1 MLAVTQN
8 KLIELH
14 CVKRVRIWSFSGPYF
29 PAFVLNTERY
39 SVFFRIQSEYR
50 KIWTT
55 KTSNTDTSSNF
66 GLQISRQKDSWLK
79 RWRTLTSFFAT
90 FYYLKVFHRLLVL
103 CLLYIFDKRCNDLEI
118 FLLERG
124 CCSKLVR
131 KEILPGRK
139 IPRNE
144 LLDKERSQGNDNK
157 LTFNDTYYPCKDI

>member
-1 MLAVTQN
+1 MCAYLEFFRSVFS
-8 KLIELH
+8 
-14 CVKRVRIWSFSGPYF
+14 RICSEYGEILRIF
-29 PAFVLNTERY
+29 PY
-39 SVFFRIQSEYR
+39 SVGIPENMDHKNFKYR
-50 KIWTT
+50 HF
-55 KTSNTDTSSNF
+55 SSNF

-79 RWRTLTSFFAT
+79 RWWTLTSFFAT

-103 CLLYIFDKRCNDLEI
+103 CLLYIFDKCCNDLEI

-157 LTFNDTYYPCKDI
+157 LTFDDIYYPCKDI